1 MISSVLCRESD
12 HQRTRY
18 IMKMACVEKV
28 MSVKTEASITGFCMN
43 GLDTASH
50 VYVCSDVNVS
60 VLEILYCAAR

>member
-1 MISSVLCRESD
+1 
-12 HQRTRY
+12 
-18 IMKMACVEKV
+18 